1 MLTLTVTSPAQT
13 FTEPVTLAQAK
24 EFLRVPV
31 LSPTDSAQDAEIESL
46 ITASREMA
54 EGFQGRDLVGK
65 QWDRTLDSFPSV
77 EIELRRPLSTVDLV
91 QYKDSDGTTTALTE
105 DTDYIKDTSKGLI
118 RPIYGGSW
126 PSFTAW
132 PTSAVTIR
140 FSTSPERVHDNIKT
154 GMKLLISD
162 WYYNRLPRT
171 VARDDI
177 PMGIRALLSY
187 GGLQIIP

>member
-1 MLTLTVTSPAQT
+1 MLTLTATSPAQT

-65 QWDRTLDSFPSV
+65 QWDRTLDLFPGV

-91 QYKDSDGTTTALTE
+91 QYKDSDGATTALTE
-105 DTDYIKDTSKGLI
+105 STDYIKDTSKGLI

-154 GMKLLISD
+154 GMKLLVSD

>member
-1 MLTLTVTSPAQT
+1 M
-13 FTEPVTLAQAK
+13 
-24 EFLRVPV
+24 
-31 LSPTDSAQDAEIESL
+31 
-46 ITASREMA
+46 
-54 EGFQGRDLVGK
+54 GK
-65 QWDRTLDSFPSV
+65 QWDRTLDSFPGV

-105 DTDYIKDTSKGLI
+105 GTDYIKDTSKGLI
-118 RPIYGGSW
+118 RPIYDGSW

-140 FSTSPERVHDNIKT
+140 FSTSPERVHDNVKT
-154 GMKLLISD
+154 GMKLLVSD